1 MGNLL
6 AYSGLVTKVRAMQ
19 AKLLT
24 EEDFQNIANL
34 KTVTEI
40 VAYLKDKPAYSP
52 HLKDIDESRLHRG
65 DIEKILIQSLYSDY
79 IRLYRFSGMRQKWFL
94 ELYLKRYEVNLINY
108 CLRIVF
114 NHYEQPFDLN
124 YKKSFFDEYSSLSI
138 DKLITS
144 KNVTELV
151 ENLKGTEYYNAL
163 KKLEDA
169 HDTTLFD
176 YDLALNLY
184 YFTSMW
190 KERKK
195 VLKKKELDIF
205 TRDCGS
211 KIDLLNLQWI
221 YRAKK
226 YYHMVPPDIYS
237 LLIPVHYRI
246 HVDLLKELVESPSV
260 DEFMKSAEKTPYIR
274 KYGMVSNITIEKM
287 YKDCLYQLY
296 LADRRSNPYSIATVN
311 TYLFLKEEELEK
323 LTTALECVRYGLP
336 ARETLDYIGGVAK

>member
-40 VAYLKDKPAYSP
+40 VSYLKGKPAYEP
-52 HLKDIDESRLHRG
+52 HLKDIDEDKLHRG

-79 IRLYRFSGMRQKWFL
+79 IRLYRFSGMTQKRFL

-124 YKKSFFDEYSSLSI
+124 YKKSFFDQYSSLTI
-138 DKLITS
+138 DRLITS
-144 KNVTELV
+144 KNVHELV
-151 ENLKGTEYYNAL
+151 ENLQGTEYYSAL

-169 HDTTLFD
+169 KETTLFD

-184 YFTSMW
+184 YFTTMW
-190 KERKK
+190 KTRKK
-195 VLKKKELDIF
+195 ILKKRELGIY
-205 TRDCGS
+205 TRDCGT

-226 YYHMVPPDIYS
+226 YYHMLPPDIYS
-237 LLIPVHYRI
+237 LLIPIHYRI
-246 HVDLLKELVESPSV
+246 HIDLLKELVETPSL
-260 DEFMKSAEKTPYIR
+260 DEFMKSAEKTAYAR
-274 KYGMVSNITIEKM
+274 KFNLTKNLTIEKM
-287 YKDCLYQLY
+287 YKDCLYKLY
-296 LADRRSNPYSIATVN
+296 LADRRSNPYSIAAVN

-336 ARETLDYIGGVAK
+336 ARETLNYIGGVAK

>member
-40 VAYLKDKPAYSP
+40 VSYLKDKPAYEP
-52 HLKDIDESRLHRG
+52 HLKDIDEDKLHRG
-65 DIEKILIQSLYSDY
+65 DIEKILIQSLYGDY
-79 IRLYRFSGMRQKWFL
+79 IRLYRFSGMTQKRFL

-114 NHYEQPFDLN
+114 NHYQQPFDLN
-124 YKKSFFDEYSSLSI
+124 YKKSFFDQYSSLSI
-138 DKLITS
+138 DRLITS
-144 KNVTELV
+144 KNVHELV
-151 ENLKGTEYYNAL
+151 ENLQGTEYYGAL

-169 HDTTLFD
+169 RETTLFD

-184 YFTSMW
+184 YFTTMW
-190 KERKK
+190 KKRKK
-195 VLKKKELDIF
+195 VLKKRELDIY
-205 TRDCGS
+205 TRDCGT

-226 YYHMVPPDIYS
+226 YYHMLPPDIYS

-246 HVDLLKELVESPSV
+246 HIDLLKELVEAPSL
-260 DEFMKSAEKTPYIR
+260 DEFMKSVEKTAYAR
-274 KYGMVSNITIEKM
+274 KFGPTQKLTIEKM
-287 YKDCLYQLY
+287 YQDCLYKLY
-296 LADRRSNPYSIATVN
+296 LADRRSNPYSIAAVN

-336 ARETLDYIGGVAK
+336 ARETLNYIGGVAK